1 MAEGHRRAQALA
13 LARATAQA
21 RHLGVDEGLVEKD
34 QPVRLLAHA
43 GLTLARP
50 DTTLVTNVGACA
62 LRGHLGFFIG
72 EAAPAQQARES
83 GRGSAYAMLV
93 QQSRRQFGHGD
104 VRPSLHRA
112 DQKRFVT
119 GQLARA
125 TRPALASRGRRSAL
139 PLALHQLEG
148 EAVADLEVA
157 GCCPAGMAGL
167 NKGRHPHAQI
177 QGVAVGH
184 NPPPVSRRESQ
195 FGPGRNLSNPPFGPT
210 LYGVDTAFRTAL
222 TGWGLLYVVGIQSS
236 TTLWPP
242 GTAPLPAK
250 PWSGKGRPPTR
261 VRRDRSPAG
270 LGARSRQTPA
280 GSGLAG
286 GHLAGGHER
295 AAHLALCRHA
305 GPAGPPRSPAA

>member
-1 MAEGHRRAQALA
+1 MTSI
-13 LARATAQA
+13 ARSIKPSSRSTPNETAI
-21 RHLGVDEGLVEKD
+21 RGTTSTW
-34 QPVRLLAHA
+34 LL
-43 GLTLARP
+43 
-50 DTTLVTNVGACA
+50 
-62 LRGHLGFFIG
+62 
-72 EAAPAQQARES
+72 
-83 GRGSAYAMLV
+83 
-93 QQSRRQFGHGD
+93 
-104 VRPSLHRA
+104 SLHRA

-210 LYGVDTAFRTAL
+210 L
-222 TGWGLLYVVGIQSS
+222 
-236 TTLWPP
+236 
-242 GTAPLPAK
+242 
-250 PWSGKGRPPTR
+250 
-261 VRRDRSPAG
+261 
-270 LGARSRQTPA
+270 
-280 GSGLAG
+280 
-286 GHLAGGHER
+286 
-295 AAHLALCRHA
+295 
-305 GPAGPPRSPAA
+305 

>member
-72 EAAPAQQARES
+72 EAATAQQARES
-83 GRGSAYAMLV
+83 GRGRAYAMLV

-125 TRPALASRGRRSAL
+125 TRPALASR
-139 PLALHQLEG
+139 
-148 EAVADLEVA
+148 A
-157 GCCPAGMAGL
+157 GD
-167 NKGRHPHAQI
+167 PHCLWRCISLRAKLSLTLKWR
-177 QGVAVGH
+177 AAA
-184 NPPPVSRRESQ
+184 RREWPAS
-195 FGPGRNLSNPPFGPT
+195 T
-210 LYGVDTAFRTAL
+210 KAATRTR
-222 TGWGLLYVVGIQSS
+222 
-236 TTLWPP
+236 
-242 GTAPLPAK
+242 K
-250 PWSGKGRPPTR
+250 
-261 VRRDRSPAG
+261 
-270 LGARSRQTPA
+270 SR
-280 GSGLAG
+280 
-286 GHLAGGHER
+286 E
-295 AAHLALCRHA
+295 
-305 GPAGPPRSPAA
+305 